1 MKVGIVTWHYYPNF
15 GSSLQAYALQE
26 SIKRL
31 GNNVRVINYRNPK
44 IVRAVSFSDHLR
56 VLCSKTIGKIIP
68 RFRYAHLN
76 YMSKYLQ
83 QTEPV
88 YNERGV
94 KELSRSF
101 DTVVFGSDQ
110 IWAPNVYNPIY
121 QGKFTQNCKKIS
133 YAASIGLP
141 EIPQELVEK
150 YKENLSSFSH
160 IGIREEEGQKVLKNQ
175 CGIDSQVVL
184 DPTLL
189 LTVDKYKAMERKVP
203 NTKEPFAFCYF
214 LNANNQY
221 RQAVEVYA
229 KKRGLRIVGCSTR
242 KEDEEWMTII
252 KAISACEFLWLIHHS
267 NSVFTDSYHGTI
279 FSLLYHKNFRTFL
292 RFAEDDPIVQN
303 SRIRQ
308 LDQYFSIAPLIQN
321 PDQEVSDIFYDFDKF
336 ETSLALLREKSESF
350 LKKALSE

>member
-1 MKVGIVTWHYYPNF
+1 MKVGIITWHYYPNY

-26 SIKRL
+26 GIKLL
-31 GNNVRVINYRNPK
+31 GNNVMVINYRNPK
-44 IVRAVSFSDHLR
+44 IVREISYKDHLR
-56 VLCSKTIGKIIP
+56 VLFSKTIGKIIP

-83 QTEPV
+83 QTRPV
-88 YNERGV
+88 YDERGV

-101 DTVVFGSDQ
+101 DAVVFGSDQ

-121 QGKFTQNCKKIS
+121 QGKYSQNCKKVS

-141 EIPQELVEK
+141 EIPQELVEN
-150 YKENLSSFSH
+150 YIENLSSFSH
-160 IGIREEEGQKVLKNQ
+160 IGVREEEGQKVLKNQ
-175 CGIDSQVVL
+175 CGIDSKVVL

-189 LTVDKYKAMERKVP
+189 LSVDRYNAMERKVS
-203 NTKEPFAFCYF
+203 NMKEPFVFCYF

-221 RQAVEVYA
+221 RQSVEAYA
-229 KKRGLRIVGCSTR
+229 KKQGLRIVGDSAR
-242 KEDEEWMTII
+242 GKDEEWMTII
-252 KAISACEFLWLIHHS
+252 KDISACEFLWLIHHS
-267 NSVFTDSYHGTI
+267 NCVFTDSYHGTI
-279 FSLLYHKNFRTFL
+279 FSLLYHKSFRTFM

-308 LDQYFSIAPLIQN
+308 LDQYFNIAPLIQN
-321 PDQEVSDIFYDFDKF
+321 SNQEVSEVFYDFDKF
-336 ETSLALLREKSESF
+336 ESSLALLREKSLTF